1 MSYASK
7 IPQYVFFGTPN
18 FAAIVL
24 ERLIAAGFPP
34 ACVVCNPDKPVGR
47 KKVITPPPA
56 KLVAQK
62 NGIRVWQPE
71 KLSAEGVHQR
81 SILLRRR
88 SASGGE
94 AVSYKSEV
102 GEVDFA
108 VVAAYSKIIPKNIIE
123 IPAMG
128 VIGVH
133 PSLLPKHRGASP
145 IQSTILHGDEETGV
159 TLFLIDEKVD
169 HGPILAQARINSHG
183 SWVMYIELQK
193 KLAELAGD
201 LLIETFPKFLTG
213 EIVPRAQNES
223 EATYTKKFSSEDAY
237 IPPDDLALA
246 ISGEDQNM
254 AELIE
259 RKIRA
264 LNPEPGVWTMKNEKR
279 TKLLEAEIQGG
290 KLRLKKVQIEG
301 KKSQNI
307 NML

>member
-71 KLSAEGVHQR
+71 KLEV
-81 SILLRRR
+81 I
-88 SASGGE
+88 
-94 AVSYKSEV
+94 SYKSEV

>member
-71 KLSAEGVHQR
+71 KLEV
-81 SILLRRR
+81 I
-88 SASGGE
+88 
-94 AVSYKSEV
+94 SYKSEV

-145 IQSTILHGDEETGV
+145 IQSAILYGDEETGV

-237 IPPDDLALA
+237 ILPDDLALA